1 MLRLPTGQQRR
12 TDMATITITKLH
24 CIRKQDVTGEDEPV
38 IDLGGQF
45 AWEGKMGKGDWEYP
59 DESRGFDP
67 SILVELKEKNQH
79 SSKLLGSWTVSD
91 VAASNKKL
99 TASSSG
105 FHYELFYDVS

>member
-1 MLRLPTGQQRR
+1 
-12 TDMATITITKLH
+12 MATITVTKLH

-59 DESRGFDP
+59 NESRGFSP
-67 SILVELKEKNQH
+67 SILVQLKEKNGTGN
-79 SSKLLGSWTVSD
+79 SSKLLGSWTVAD
-91 VAASNKKL
+91 NAAANKKL